1 METQKVHENVRVI
14 ADFNGSQVRPV
25 AFMRAGR
32 RYDIVR
38 VNLVYRKRVGKRFV
52 WCFSVSDEGNNFVL
66 VYDPESL
73 QWTLEE
79 VSSWEGKP

>member
-1 METQKVHENVRVI
+1 MDIEKLNEPVRVFV
-14 ADFNGSQVRPV
+14 DFKAQQVRPV
-25 AFMRAGR
+25 AFLRAGR
-32 RYDIVR
+32 RYVIKR

-52 WCFSVSDEGNNFVL
+52 WCFAVSDEANSYVL

-79 VSSWEGKP
+79 VSSWEGKL